1 MIWTAFLLC
10 ALFSRTRT
18 SPTPPPS
25 ALTSSP
31 CLISSS
37 GLFADC
43 LGQQLDSVPWHQLP
57 TTLETIDL
65 SYNKLTAIHA
75 EDFSQFPNL
84 RVLLLTFNNISH
96 IDDNAFLHNPIL
108 ENLNIFNN
116 SLHEIPAKALQPLSN
131 LKILFMS
138 NNLYKSAKLAESFA
152 NFAKLQVLSLG
163 GHLVMGLK
171 KGDFEP
177 LRNISLQTFAIRCS
191 SNLSYY
197 ERGSLEVI
205 QTKQMG
211 FDMAIDTQP
220 NALLD
225 MLGDLANKSFTDVK
239 FRNLFEFTYYTGVE
253 DIFQGLVNVTA
264 HRLIFYRGKF
274 NENLLRMLL
283 LNLQKTPIKRLRLQ
297 YIDFARSPSFSDS
310 GAESSITDLKLDR
323 LDLWYISNPD
333 ILRFDWRFTWLNGIR
348 QLSIQHVYLNFAP
361 CDAWLEMRD
370 VEILDVSNNRLRDEY
385 IYNRRCVYKGTLPNL
400 RTFNLT
406 NNELTSLRDLSS
418 LTRYFNRM
426 VVMDV
431 SNNKL
436 GSAAYSSG
444 CIWHQNITRFIAHHN
459 EFVSEAL
466 LCLPTTVE
474 YLDLSYCN
482 LDQLEMTFFEKAT
495 NLKELLLS
503 GNKIKYIPPS
513 WKSPSLQSLELDG
526 NSFGVI
532 TIDSFQE
539 MPLLSSLKGGNNPY
553 HCTCELHAFVEN
565 TMSKEKVNL
574 TDWPWNYHCYHPQ
587 PLLNTLISKYFPGR
601 VACDIRLVI
610 LICVATTAVVII
622 ILMVICYIFD
632 LPWYTKATY
641 QIIRAKYRAYQEST
655 TEGVVLFTY
664 HAFISYSHSDAE
676 WVKEQ
681 LLPALEGSKDPY
693 RLCIHERDFMPG
705 KWIIDNI
712 IENIENSRKVIFVLS
727 RNFVNSEWCNYEL
740 YFAQQRAMGKSFTD
754 VILVVKEPI
763 DPGSLPNKYCKL
775 RKMLSTKTYLE
786 WPQQVNQQ
794 AFFWA
799 QLRSVLGR
807 PSPVRSRSFS
817 LRSLSLRSRLRSEE
831 NRPLESNGGLSVA
844 VVGEPRSTEQNRGE
858 EEVNQRQ
865 MQLPVAGP

>member
-1 MIWTAFLLC
+1 MIWRLFPLC
-10 ALFSRTRT
+10 ALFSGTKP
-18 SPTPPPS
+18 SP
-25 ALTSSP
+25 ALTPTSFPGASSTVAT
-31 CLISSS
+31 CLISNS
-37 GLFADC
+37 GRSADC
-43 LGQQLDSVPWHQLP
+43 AGRQLDSVPWHHLP

-65 SYNKLTAIHA
+65 SYNKLTAIYA
-75 EDFSQFPNL
+75 KDFSQFTTL
-84 RVLLLTFNNISH
+84 RVLVLSYNNISH
-96 IDDNAFLHNPIL
+96 IDKNAFKHNTL
-108 ENLNIFNN
+108 LDNLNIFNN
-116 SLHEIPAKALQPLSN
+116 SLEEIPATALQPLSN
-131 LKILFMS
+131 LKNLFLS
-138 NNLYKSAKLAESFA
+138 NNLYKHAMLADSFS
-152 NFAKLQVLSLG
+152 NFAKLRVLSLG
-163 GHLVMGLK
+163 GPLVFGLSR
-171 KGDFEP
+171 GDFEP
-177 LRNISLQTFAIRCS
+177 LRNISLQTFAIKCS

-197 ERGSLEVI
+197 ERGSLQVI

-211 FDMAIDTQP
+211 FDMALDKRP

-225 MLGDLANKSFTDVK
+225 MLGDLANKTFTDLQ
-239 FRNLFEFTYYTGVE
+239 FRNLFEFTYYTGKE
-253 DIFQGLVNVTA
+253 DIFRGLENVTA

-283 LNLQKTPIKRLRLQ
+283 LNLQRTPVKRLRLQ

-310 GAESSITDLKLDR
+310 GAESSITDLKLDN

-333 ILRFDWRFTWLNGIR
+333 ILRFDWRFTWLSKIKE
-348 QLSIQHVYLNFAP
+348 LSIQYVYLNSAP
-361 CDAWLEMRD
+361 CDAWLEMRA
-370 VEILDVSNNRLRDEY
+370 VQTLDVSNNRLKNDY

-406 NNELTSLRDLSS
+406 NNELTSLRDLSA
-418 LTRYFNRM
+418 LTRYFDQLDIL
-426 VVMDV
+426 DV
-431 SNNKL
+431 SNNQL
-436 GSAAYSSG
+436 GSAADSSA
-444 CIWHQNITRFIAHHN
+444 CVWQQNITRFIAHHN

-482 LDQLEMTFFEKAT
+482 LDELDMGFFEKAT

-503 GNKIKYIPPS
+503 GNKIKYIPPN

-539 MPLLSSLKGGNNPY
+539 MPLLSSLKAGNNPY
-553 HCTCELHAFVEN
+553 QCTCELNTFVVA
-565 TMSKEKVNL
+565 TISKEKINL

-622 ILMVICYIFD
+622 VLMVVCYIFD

-641 QIIRAKYRAYQEST
+641 QIIRAKYRAYQET
-655 TEGVVLFTY
+655 TSGEVSVFMY
-664 HAFISYSHSDAE
+664 HAFISYSHSDAD
-676 WVKEQ
+676 WVREQ
-681 LLPALEGSKDPY
+681 LLPALEHGRNPY

-727 RNFVNSEWCNYEL
+727 RSFVNSEWCNYEL
-740 YFAQQRAMGKSFTD
+740 YFAQQRAMGKSFND

-775 RKMLSTKTYLE
+775 RKMLRTKTYLE
-786 WPQQVNQQ
+786 WPQLVSQQ
-794 AFFWA
+794 SFFWA

-807 PSPVRSRSFS
+807 PSLLRSRSLSVRSRVH
-817 LRSLSLRSRLRSEE
+817 SEE
-831 NRPLESNGGLSVA
+831 THPLDNYSNKLSVA
-844 VVGEPRSTEQNRGE
+844 VVGEPGSAVQQKSE
-858 EEVNQRQ
+858 EEVNQS
-865 MQLPVAGP
+865 QLPVP